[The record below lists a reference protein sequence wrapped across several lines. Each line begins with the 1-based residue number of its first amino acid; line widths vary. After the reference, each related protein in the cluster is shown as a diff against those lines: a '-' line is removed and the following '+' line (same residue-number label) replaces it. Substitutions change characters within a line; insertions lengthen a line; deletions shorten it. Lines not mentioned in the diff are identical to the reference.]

1 MLENNTYPVPNKS
14 VIGSIIL
21 GANVDKLNNSKGG
34 KAVLVLEKLQVLS
47 VKTSGHGTGEARGGV
62 KLPIDTLLRPLELSL

>member
-1 MLENNTYPVPNKS
+1 M
-14 VIGSIIL
+14 
-21 GANVDKLNNSKGG
+21 
-34 KAVLVLEKLQVLS
+34 LVLEKLQVLS